1 MFVLTRR
8 EQIVVVVLLLLL
20 FGGVVIKRH
29 LDRRAER
36 QITPTSEQAR

>member
-20 FGGVVIKRH
+20 FAGVVIKRH
-29 LDRRAER
+29 LDRPAER
-36 QITPTSEQAR
+36 QIPAMSERAR